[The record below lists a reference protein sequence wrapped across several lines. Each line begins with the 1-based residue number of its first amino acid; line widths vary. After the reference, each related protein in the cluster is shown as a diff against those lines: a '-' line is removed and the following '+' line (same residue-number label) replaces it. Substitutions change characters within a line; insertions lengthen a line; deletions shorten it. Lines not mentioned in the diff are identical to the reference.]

1 MFLRKASA
9 STSMVTRS
17 PERAT
22 ARRRSVRTV
31 VLRSQSAA
39 RKAAKSCRPT
49 SVLRGLVHARGVE
62 RARAG
67 ARRSGRAAGA
77 RVGAFQMR

>member
-9 STSMVTRS
+9 STSTVTSS

-22 ARRRSVRTV
+22 ARRLSVRVV

-39 RKAAKSCRPT
+39 RKAAKS
-49 SVLRGLVHARGVE
+49 
-62 RARAG
+62 
-67 ARRSGRAAGA
+67 
-77 RVGAFQMR
+77 